1 MGTDKAFVKLD
12 GSTLLARSL
21 ALARSVSNRVCIVGR
36 SEKFAAF
43 ATVAEDVFSDCGP
56 LGGIHSAL
64 RNSQTDLNLMLAV
77 DMPFISQEFL
87 AFLVQ
92 KARLTEAQV
101 VVPRANGSLQP
112 LCAIY
117 RREFFPAA
125 ENALRLGK
133 NRIDRLF
140 DAAGTRVIE
149 EEELVRAGFTAG
161 IFRNLNTNE
170 ELKAQQAIS
179 DRG

>member
-1 MGTDKAFVKLD
+1 MGMALAQDLTIWILAGGKSRRMGTDKAFVKLD

-43 ATVAEDVFSDCGP
+43 ATVAEDIFSDRGP

-64 RNSQTDLNLMLAV
+64 RNSQSELNLMLAV
-77 DMPFISQEFL
+77 DMPFVSQEFL

-92 KARLTEAQV
+92 QASLTEAKV
-101 VVPRANGSLQP
+101 VVPRGNGSLQP

-117 RREFFPAA
+117 RR
-125 ENALRLGK
+125 
-133 NRIDRLF
+133 
-140 DAAGTRVIE
+140 
-149 EEELVRAGFTAG
+149 
-161 IFRNLNTNE
+161 
-170 ELKAQQAIS
+170 
-179 DRG
+179 